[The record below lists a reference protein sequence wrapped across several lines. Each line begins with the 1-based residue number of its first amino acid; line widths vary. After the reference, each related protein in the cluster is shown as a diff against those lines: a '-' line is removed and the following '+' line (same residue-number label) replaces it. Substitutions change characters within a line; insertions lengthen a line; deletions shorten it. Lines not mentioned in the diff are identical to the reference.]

1 MSKKTAEEFF
11 IPKLGQTVES
21 VTLVKWL
28 VEDGAKVSLGQE
40 LMEVETDK
48 AIFPVEANA
57 KGYLHIGPYK
67 EGDVLPVLTVVA
79 IIGKAEDR
87 FGAAQTAA
95 GEESTAG
102 AETTAPAEAAPA
114 PVAEQPLAASGAE
127 QPFASPR
134 ARKLAAEKGVALAQ
148 VTPSGYGGQRV
159 VERDVVGFLAALPK
173 ATPVAQKMA
182 AATGV
187 DLRTVTGTGPGGKIV
202 KEDVARAQPAP
213 AIQEEPTP
221 ALPGREGEEPTLA
234 LPGREGERPTPAR
247 PAREGERPTPALP
260 GREGEEVVERVAVK
274 GVRAIIAER
283 MGNSVHT
290 TARVTLFMEADATE
304 LVAARE
310 RLKAKVSEAW
320 GFAPGYNDL
329 LAKITAAALRQ
340 FPYMNARLS
349 GAPGKAPEAIEI
361 MAHVNIGMAVDTER
375 GLLVPV
381 LRNVDQKNL
390 RQLGSEF
397 RTMVERA
404 RKGRSLPDDLS
415 GGTFTITNLG
425 MYEVDSFTPVINL
438 PEAAILGVGRIA
450 PKVVP
455 YKGEVAIRQMWTLCL
470 VFDHRLVDGAPA
482 ARFLQAI
489 KQMIEEPYLL
499 LAA

>member
-1 MSKKTAEEFF
+1 
-11 IPKLGQTVES
+11 
-21 VTLVKWL
+21 
-28 VEDGAKVSLGQE
+28 
-40 LMEVETDK
+40 
-48 AIFPVEANA
+48 
-57 KGYLHIGPYK
+57 
-67 EGDVLPVLTVVA
+67 
-79 IIGKAEDR
+79 
-87 FGAAQTAA
+87 
-95 GEESTAG
+95 
-102 AETTAPAEAAPA
+102 
-114 PVAEQPLAASGAE
+114 
-127 QPFASPR
+127 
-134 ARKLAAEKGVALAQ
+134 
-148 VTPSGYGGQRV
+148 
-159 VERDVVGFLAALPK
+159 
-173 ATPVAQKMA
+173 
-182 AATGV
+182 
-187 DLRTVTGTGPGGKIV
+187 
-202 KEDVARAQPAP
+202 
-213 AIQEEPTP
+213 
-221 ALPGREGEEPTLA
+221 
-234 LPGREGERPTPAR
+234 
-247 PAREGERPTPALP
+247 
-260 GREGEEVVERVAVK
+260 
-274 GVRAIIAER
+274 
-283 MGNSVHT
+283 
-290 TARVTLFMEADATE
+290 
-304 LVAARE
+304 
-310 RLKAKVSEAW
+310 
-320 GFAPGYNDL
+320 
-329 LAKITAAALRQ
+329 
-340 FPYMNARLS
+340 MNARLS